1 MTVVRELTTVLGFVV
16 DKKGVEEFNRT
27 IIGFKTKFAIAA
39 TAAAAFVAKTL
50 EFFNDISNATLDAND
65 LAKSIGIS
73 FQEFIKLRR
82 AAEDFRIDPKN
93 FESALR
99 SLSKMLREAKYGMG
113 DLANIAYYTGIE
125 FRDKFTG
132 EVKNARDLFIDILKR
147 INEART
153 ETEKF
158 SIAKFF
164 FGEED
169 AQKFIKFAQEAG
181 DNLDVLTGKYAN
193 YAKSLEDSLPAF
205 EDVNKSIRSF
215 WNTFESF
222 KMAFVEDILPAITAG
237 VKVLEV
243 VMKGIGYVARG
254 IKGAFKMVG
263 EGLNRELMADFAE
276 IPDFEVQATQKINR
290 IMENQAAKSAPAAIT
305 EQNFNIDTKIEMQ
318 VPAGTTE
325 QQQVILRETVD
336 EAIKGALIDQV
347 REIYNNNPQV
357 E

>member
-50 EFFNDISNATLDAND
+50 EFFNDISHATLDAND

-181 DNLDVLTGKYAN
+181 DNLDVLTGKYAS

-254 IKGAFKMVG
+254 IKGAFRMVG

-290 IMENQAAKSAPAAIT
+290 IMENQAAKTAPAVT

-318 VPAGTTE
+318 VPPGTTE
-325 QQQVILRETVD
+325 EQQVILRETVD
-336 EAIKGALIDQV
+336 EAIKSALIDQV

>member
-16 DKKGVEEFNRT
+16 DKKGVEDFNRT

-39 TAAAAFVAKTL
+39 TAAATFVSKTL
-50 EFFNDISNATLDAND
+50 DFFKDISDATLDAND
-65 LAKSIGIS
+65 LARNIGIS
-73 FQEFIKLRR
+73 FQEFLKLRR
-82 AAEDFRIDPKN
+82 TAEDFRIDPNN
-93 FESALR
+93 FESALK
-99 SLSKMLREAKYGMG
+99 SLNKMLRDAKYGMG
-113 DLANIAYYTGIE
+113 DLANIAYFTGIE
-125 FRDKFTG
+125 FRDNFTG

-169 AQKFIKFAQEAG
+169 AQKFIKFAIEAG
-181 DNLDVLTGKYAN
+181 ENLDVLSSKYTD
-193 YAKSLEDSLPAF
+193 YAKSLENSLPAF
-205 EDVNKSIRSF
+205 EDVNKSIRTF

-222 KMAFVEDILPAITAG
+222 KIAFIEDILPTITAG

-243 VMKGIGYVARG
+243 TMKGVGYVVRG
-254 IKGAFKMVG
+254 IKGAFNLIG
-263 EGLNRELMADFAE
+263 QGINREILSDFSE
-276 IPDFEVQATQKINR
+276 IPDLEFESTQKINR
-290 IMENQAAKSAPAAIT
+290 IMENQAVKNAPAVT

-318 VPAGTTE
+318 VPSGTTE
-325 QQQVILRETVD
+325 QQQVVLRETVD
-336 EAIKGALIDQV
+336 EAIKSALIDQV

>member
-1 MTVVRELTTVLGFVV
+1 MTVVRELTTVLGFTV
-16 DKKGVEEFNRT
+16 DKRGVEDFNRT

-39 TAAAAFVAKTL
+39 TAAAAFVSKTL
-50 EFFNDISNATLDAND
+50 DFFKDISDATLDAHD

-73 FQEFIKLRR
+73 FQEFLKLRR
-82 AAEDFRIDPKN
+82 TAEDFRIDPKN
-93 FESALR
+93 FESTLKN
-99 SLSKMLREAKYGMG
+99 LSKMLRDAKYGMG
-113 DLANIAYYTGIE
+113 DLANVAYYTGIE

-132 EVKNARDLFIDILKR
+132 EVKNARDLFVDILKR

-158 SIAKFF
+158 TIAKFF

-169 AQKFIKFAQEAG
+169 AQKFIKFAKEAG
-181 DNLDVLTGKYAN
+181 DNLDVLTSKYGD

-222 KMAFVEDILPAITAG
+222 KIAFVEDILPAITAG

-254 IKGAFKMVG
+254 IKGAFNLIG
-263 EGLNRELMADFAE
+263 EGIHREIMSDLAE
-276 IPDFEVQATQKINR
+276 IPDFEVETTQKINR
-290 IMENQAAKSAPAAIT
+290 IMENQAAKNAPAVVT

-318 VPAGTTE
+318 VPPGTTE
-325 QQQVILRETVD
+325 QQQTVLRETVD
-336 EAIKGALIDQV
+336 EAIKSALIDQV

>member
-50 EFFNDISNATLDAND
+50 EFFNDISHATLDAND

-99 SLSKMLREAKYGMG
+99 GLSKMLREAKYGMG

-132 EVKNARDLFIDILKR
+132 EVKNAHDLFVDILKR

-181 DNLDVLTGKYAN
+181 DNLDVLTGKYTL
-193 YAKSLEDSLPAF
+193 YAQSLEDSLPAF
-205 EDVNKSIRSF
+205 EEVNKSIRSF

-254 IKGAFKMVG
+254 IKGAFNLIG
-263 EGLNRELMADFAE
+263 EGMQREIMADFAE

-290 IMENQAAKSAPAAIT
+290 IMENQAAKTAPAIT

-318 VPAGTTE
+318 VPPGTTE

-336 EAIKGALIDQV
+336 EAIKTALIDQV

>member
-27 IIGFKTKFAIAA
+27 IFGFKTKFAIAA
-39 TAAAAFVAKTL
+39 TAAAAFAAKTL
-50 EFFNDISNATLDAND
+50 EFFKDISNATLDAND

-73 FQEFIKLRR
+73 FQEFLKLRR
-82 AAEDFRIDPKN
+82 TAEDFRIDPKN

-99 SLSKMLREAKYGMG
+99 SLSKMLREAKFGMG

-132 EVKNARDLFIDILKR
+132 EVKNARDLFVDILKR

-158 SIAKFF
+158 TIAKFF

-181 DNLDVLTGKYAN
+181 GNLDVLTKKYAD
-193 YAKSLEDSLPAF
+193 YSKSLEDSLPAF
-205 EDVNKSIRSF
+205 EEVNKSIRSF

-237 VKVLEV
+237 VKVLEI
-243 VMKGIGYVARG
+243 VMKGIGYIARG
-254 IKGAFKMVG
+254 IKGAFNLII
-263 EGLNRELMADFAE
+263 EGMQREILADFAE
-276 IPDFEVQATQKINR
+276 IPDFEIQATQKINR
-290 IMENQAAKSAPAAIT
+290 IMENQAAKNGPAIT

-318 VPAGTTE
+318 VPPGTTE
-325 QQQVILRETVD
+325 QQQGILRETVD
-336 EAIKGALIDQV
+336 EAIQGALIGQI

>member
-27 IIGFKTKFAIAA
+27 IFGFKTKFAIAA
-39 TAAAAFVAKTL
+39 TAAAAFVAKTM
-50 EFFNDISNATLDAND
+50 EFFQDVSNATLDAND

-73 FQEFIKLRR
+73 FQEFLKLRR
-82 AAEDFRIDPKN
+82 AAEDFRIEPKN
-93 FESALR
+93 FESTLKN
-99 SLSKMLREAKYGMG
+99 LSKMLREAKYGMG

-132 EVKNARDLFIDILKR
+132 EVKNARDLFVDILKR

-158 SIAKFF
+158 TIAKFF

-181 DNLDVLTGKYAN
+181 GNLDVLTKKYAD
-193 YAKSLEDSLPAF
+193 YSKSLEDSLPAF
-205 EDVNKSIRSF
+205 EEVDKSIRSF

-237 VKVLEV
+237 VKVLEI
-243 VMKGIGYVARG
+243 VMKGIGYAARG
-254 IKGAFKMVG
+254 IKGAFNLII
-263 EGLNRELMADFAE
+263 EGMQREILADFAE
-276 IPDFEVQATQKINR
+276 IPDFEIQATQKINR
-290 IMENQAAKSAPAAIT
+290 IMENQAAKNGPAIT

-318 VPAGTTE
+318 VPPGTTE
-325 QQQVILRETVD
+325 QQQGILRETVD
-336 EAIKGALIDQV
+336 EAIQGALIGQI

>member
-50 EFFNDISNATLDAND
+50 EFFNDISHATLDAND

-132 EVKNARDLFIDILKR
+132 EVKNARDLFVDILKR

-181 DNLDVLTGKYAN
+181 DNLDVLTEKYTH
-193 YAKSLEDSLPAF
+193 YAQSLEDSLPAF
-205 EDVNKSIRSF
+205 EEVNKSIRSF

-237 VKVLEV
+237 IKVLEV

-254 IKGAFKMVG
+254 IKGAFNLIG
-263 EGLNRELMADFAE
+263 EGLQREIMADFAE

-290 IMENQAAKSAPAAIT
+290 IMENQAAKTAPAVT

-318 VPAGTTE
+318 VPPGTTE

-336 EAIKGALIDQV
+336 EAIKTALIDQV

>member
-16 DKKGVEEFNRT
+16 DKKGVEGFNRT

-39 TAAAAFVAKTL
+39 TAATAFVAKTL
-50 EFFNDISNATLDAND
+50 EFFKDISDATLDADD

-73 FQEFIKLRR
+73 FQEFLKLRR

-99 SLSKMLREAKYGMG
+99 TLSRMLREAKFGMG

-132 EVKNARDLFIDILKR
+132 EVKNARDLFVDILKR

-158 SIAKFF
+158 TIAKFF

-169 AQKFIKFAQEAG
+169 AQKFIKFAKEAG
-181 DNLDVLTGKYAN
+181 DNLDILTSKYAD
-193 YAKSLEDSLPAF
+193 YAKSLENSLPAF
-205 EDVNKSIRSF
+205 EEVNKSIRSF

-237 VKVLEV
+237 IKVLEV
-243 VMKGIGYVARG
+243 VMRGIGYVARG
-254 IKGAFKMVG
+254 VKGAFKLIG
-263 EGLNRELMADFAE
+263 EGFHREIMADLAE
-276 IPDFEVQATQKINR
+276 IPDFEVQADQKITR
-290 IMENQAAKSAPAAIT
+290 VMENQSAKNAPPVT
-305 EQNFNIDTKIEMQ
+305 QQNFNIDTKIDMQ
-318 VPAGTTE
+318 VPPGTTE
-325 QQQVILRETVD
+325 EQQTVLKETVD
-336 EAIKGALIDQV
+336 EAIKTALVDQI

>member
-16 DKKGVEEFNRT
+16 DKKGVEDFNRT

-39 TAAAAFVAKTL
+39 TAATAFVAKTL
-50 EFFNDISNATLDAND
+50 EFFKDISDATLDAND

-73 FQEFIKLRR
+73 FEEFLKLRR
-82 AAEDFRIDPKN
+82 TAEDFRIDPKN

-99 SLSKMLREAKYGMG
+99 SLSKMLRDAKYGMG

-132 EVKNARDLFIDILKR
+132 EVKNARDLFVDILKR

-181 DNLDVLTGKYAN
+181 DNLDVLTAKYAD
-193 YAKSLEDSLPAF
+193 YAKSLENSLPAF

-222 KMAFVEDILPAITAG
+222 KIAFVEDILPAITAG

-254 IKGAFKMVG
+254 IKGAFNLIG
-263 EGLNRELMADFAE
+263 EGIQREIMADLAE
-276 IPDFEVQATQKINR
+276 IPDFEVEATQKINR
-290 IMENQAAKSAPAAIT
+290 IMENQAAKSAPAVT

-318 VPAGTTE
+318 VPPGTTE
-325 QQQVILRETVD
+325 QQQVVLRETVD
-336 EAIKGALIDQV
+336 EAIKTALIDQV

>member
-1 MTVVRELTTVLGFVV
+1 MTVVRELTTVLGFTV
-16 DKKGVEEFNRT
+16 DKRGVEDFNRT

-50 EFFNDISNATLDAND
+50 DFFKDISDATLDAND

-73 FQEFIKLRR
+73 FQEFLKLRR
-82 AAEDFRIDPKN
+82 TAEDFRIDPKN

-164 FGEED
+164 FEEDD

-181 DNLDVLTGKYAN
+181 DNLDVLTAKYAD
-193 YAKSLEDSLPAF
+193 YAKSLEESLPAF

-222 KMAFVEDILPAITAG
+222 KMAFVQDILPAITAG

-243 VMKGIGYVARG
+243 VLKGIGYVARG
-254 IKGAFKMVG
+254 IKGAFNLIG
-263 EGLNRELMADFAE
+263 EGIKREVMADFAE
-276 IPDFEVQATQKINR
+276 IPDFEVEATQKINR
-290 IMENQAAKSAPAAIT
+290 IMQNQAAKNAPATT
-305 EQNFNIDTKIEMQ
+305 EQTFNIDTKIEMQ
-318 VPAGTTE
+318 VPPGTTE

-336 EAIKGALIDQV
+336 EVIKSALIDQV

>member
-50 EFFNDISNATLDAND
+50 EFFDAND

-73 FQEFIKLRR
+73 FQEFLKLRR
-82 AAEDFRIDPKN
+82 TAEDFRIDPKN

-158 SIAKFF
+158 SIAK
-164 FGEED
+164 
-169 AQKFIKFAQEAG
+169 
-181 DNLDVLTGKYAN
+181 
-193 YAKSLEDSLPAF
+193 
-205 EDVNKSIRSF
+205 
-215 WNTFESF
+215 
-222 KMAFVEDILPAITAG
+222 
-237 VKVLEV
+237 
-243 VMKGIGYVARG
+243 
-254 IKGAFKMVG
+254 
-263 EGLNRELMADFAE
+263 
-276 IPDFEVQATQKINR
+276 
-290 IMENQAAKSAPAAIT
+290 
-305 EQNFNIDTKIEMQ
+305 
-318 VPAGTTE
+318 
-325 QQQVILRETVD
+325 LRQ
-336 EAIKGALIDQV
+336 IS
-347 REIYNNNPQV
+347 
-357 E
+357 

>member
-1 MTVVRELTTVLGFVV
+1 
-16 DKKGVEEFNRT
+16 
-27 IIGFKTKFAIAA
+27 
-39 TAAAAFVAKTL
+39 
-50 EFFNDISNATLDAND
+50 
-65 LAKSIGIS
+65 
-73 FQEFIKLRR
+73 
-82 AAEDFRIDPKN
+82 
-93 FESALR
+93 
-99 SLSKMLREAKYGMG
+99 MLRDAKYGMG

-132 EVKNARDLFIDILKR
+132 EVKNARDLFVDILKR

-181 DNLDVLTGKYAN
+181 DNLDVLTGKYAD

-222 KMAFVEDILPAITAG
+222 KIAFVEDILPAITAG

-254 IKGAFKMVG
+254 VKGAFNLIG
-263 EGLNRELMADFAE
+263 EGIHREIMSDLAE
-276 IPDFEVQATQKINR
+276 IPDFEVEATQKINR
-290 IMENQAAKSAPAAIT
+290 IMENQAAKNAPAVT
-305 EQNFNIDTKIEMQ
+305 EQNFNIDTKIEVQ
-318 VPAGTTE
+318 VPPGTTE

-336 EAIKGALIDQV
+336 EVIKSALIDQV

>member
-1 MTVVRELTTVLGFVV
+1 MTVVRELTTVLGFTV
-16 DKKGVEEFNRT
+16 DKRGVEDFNRT

-39 TAAAAFVAKTL
+39 TAAAAFVSQTL
-50 EFFNDISNATLDAND
+50 DFFKDISDATLDAND

-73 FQEFIKLRR
+73 FQEFLKLRR
-82 AAEDFRIDPKN
+82 TAEDFRIDPKN
-93 FESALR
+93 FESALK
-99 SLSKMLREAKYGMG
+99 SLSKMLRDAKYGMG

-132 EVKNARDLFIDILKR
+132 EVKNARDLFVDILKR

-181 DNLDVLTGKYAN
+181 DNLDVLTGKYAD

-222 KMAFVEDILPAITAG
+222 KIAFVEDILPAITAG

-243 VMKGIGYVARG
+243 IMKGIGYVARG
-254 IKGAFKMVG
+254 VKGAFNLIG
-263 EGLNRELMADFAE
+263 EGIHREIMSDLAE
-276 IPDFEVQATQKINR
+276 IPDFEVEATQKINR
-290 IMENQAAKSAPAAIT
+290 IMENQAAKNAPAVT

-318 VPAGTTE
+318 VPPGTTE

-336 EAIKGALIDQV
+336 EVIKSALIDQV

>member
-16 DKKGVEEFNRT
+16 DKKGVEDFNRT

-39 TAAAAFVAKTL
+39 TAATAFVAKTL
-50 EFFNDISNATLDAND
+50 EFFKDISDATLDAND

-73 FQEFIKLRR
+73 FEEFLKLRR

-93 FESALR
+93 FESALK
-99 SLSKMLREAKYGMG
+99 SLSKMLRDAKYGMG

-132 EVKNARDLFIDILKR
+132 EVKNARDLFVDILKR

-169 AQKFIKFAQEAG
+169 AQKFIRFAQEAG
-181 DNLDVLTGKYAN
+181 DNLDVLTAKYAD
-193 YAKSLEDSLPAF
+193 YAKSLENSLPAF
-205 EDVNKSIRSF
+205 EEVNKSIRSF

-222 KMAFVEDILPAITAG
+222 KIAFVEDILPAITVG
-237 VKVLEV
+237 VKVLEIA
-243 VMKGIGYVARG
+243 MKGIGYVARG
-254 IKGAFKMVG
+254 IKGAFNLIG
-263 EGLNRELMADFAE
+263 EGIQREIMADLAE
-276 IPDFEVQATQKINR
+276 IPDFEVEATQKINR
-290 IMENQAAKSAPAAIT
+290 IMQNQAAKAAPAVT

-318 VPAGTTE
+318 VPPGTTE
-325 QQQVILRETVD
+325 QQQVVLRETVD
-336 EAIKGALIDQV
+336 EAIKTALIDQV

>member
-16 DKKGVEEFNRT
+16 DKKGVEDFNRT

-39 TAAAAFVAKTL
+39 TAATAFVAKTL
-50 EFFNDISNATLDAND
+50 EFFKDISDATLDADD

-73 FQEFIKLRR
+73 FQEFLKLRR
-82 AAEDFRIDPKN
+82 TAEDFRIDPKN
-93 FESALR
+93 FESALK
-99 SLSKMLREAKYGMG
+99 SLSTMLREAKYGMG

-132 EVKNARDLFIDILKR
+132 EVKNARDLFVDILKR

-158 SIAKFF
+158 TIAKFF

-169 AQKFIKFAQEAG
+169 AQKFIKFAKEAG
-181 DNLDVLTGKYAN
+181 DNLDVLTAKYAD
-193 YAKSLEDSLPAF
+193 YAKSLENSLPAF

-222 KMAFVEDILPAITAG
+222 KIAFVEDILPAITAG

-243 VMKGIGYVARG
+243 VMRGIGYVARG
-254 IKGAFKMVG
+254 IKGAFKAIG

-290 IMENQAAKSAPAAIT
+290 VMENQAAKNAPSVT
-305 EQNFNIDTKIEMQ
+305 EQNFNIDTKIEVQ
-318 VPAGTTE
+318 VPPGTTE

-336 EAIKGALIDQV
+336 EVIKSALIDQV

>member
-50 EFFNDISNATLDAND
+50 EFFNDISHATLDAND

-99 SLSKMLREAKYGMG
+99 TLSKMLREAKYGMG

-132 EVKNARDLFIDILKR
+132 EVKNARDLFVDILKR

-181 DNLDVLTGKYAN
+181 DNLDVLTGKYTQ
-193 YAKSLEDSLPAF
+193 YAQSLEDSLPAF
-205 EDVNKSIRSF
+205 EEVNKSIRSF

-254 IKGAFKMVG
+254 IKGAFRMIG

-318 VPAGTTE
+318 VPPGTTE
-325 QQQVILRETVD
+325 EQQVILRETVD
-336 EAIKGALIDQV
+336 EAIKTALIDQI